1 MWGFFFAISLF
12 FCIFKYMKKKEGKI
26 FTPPEVVRFMLDK
39 VGYTPGKNVIDN
51 SCGDGQI
58 LTEIV
63 KINIL
68 HFQGEELKK
77 ELETHIH
84 GVEIDPT
91 VHEECIVNL
100 NNLLKENGI
109 NEEIGWDI
117 RCGDSLT
124 IHDYD
129 GKMDFVVDNPPYI
142 RTKHLVSDTTG
153 YTFMSNGMVDL
164 YLAFFEL
171 GFNQLN
177 ESGKMI
183 YIAPSSWYLSIAGQA
198 MRRYIY
204 ETRHL
209 SHIWDFC
216 HCQVFENAQT
226 YVSITLFDKAKR
238 FEKICF
244 TEATFTDGNIG
255 FGKVFNEKYE
265 DISIN
270 ENFYFSDK
278 NGLDTLRN
286 VLCQGR
292 LPKHIV
298 AKNGYA
304 TLCDEAFIGGFEEE
318 SEYIIPIVKTSNG
331 EESNCVYP
339 YGKDG
344 KPISEK
350 TLSEKSPL
358 AFQRLV
364 DNREKLDK
372 RKTTEPWYAYGRTQG
387 LPDTFRNKYGI
398 KHIVKSPQDMK
409 IKKIDS
415 GVGAYGGLYVVADE
429 GYEKYIE
436 KVYNEDFF
444 NFIKLLRK
452 YKSGGYYTFS
462 TREFNAYASY
472 YLKNNAS

>member
-1 MWGFFFAISLF
+1 
-12 FCIFKYMKKKEGKI
+12 MKKKEGKI
-26 FTPPEVVRFMLDK
+26 FTPSEVVRFMLDK

-51 SCGDGQI
+51 SCGDGKI

-91 VHEECIVNL
+91 VHEECIANL

-109 NEEIGWDI
+109 NEEIEWDI
-117 RCGDSLT
+117 RCGDSLI

-183 YIAPSSWYLSIAGQA
+183 YIAPSSWYLSIAGQE
-198 MRRYIY
+198 MRCHIY

-226 YVSITLFDKAKR
+226 YVSITLFDKAKK
-238 FEKICF
+238 FSNICF
-244 TEATFTDGNIG
+244 TELSFENGNISH
-255 FGKVFNEKYE
+255 GKVFDEKYE
-265 DISIN
+265 DFYISKK
-270 ENFYFSDK
+270 FYFGSKSD
-278 NGLDTLRN
+278 LDTLRSI
-286 VLCQGR
+286 LCQEK
-292 LPKHIV
+292 LNKHIT

-304 TLCDEAFIGGFEEE
+304 TLCDEVFIGGFEEE
-318 SEYIIPIVKTSNG
+318 SKYIIPIVKASNG
-331 EESNCVYP
+331 DIKNCLYP
-339 YGKDG
+339 YDKNGKVV
-344 KPISEK
+344 SEK
-350 TLSEKSPL
+350 ELQETSPK
-358 AFQRLV
+358 AFHRLV
-364 DNREKLDK
+364 ENVEKLNG

-387 LPDTFRNKYGI
+387 LPDTFKKKYGI
-398 KHIVKSPQDMK
+398 KHIVKSPQDME
-409 IKKIDS
+409 ISFIDS
-415 GVGAYGGLYVVADE
+415 GVGVYGGLYVVADD
-429 GYEKYIE
+429 GYDTFIE
-436 KVYNEDFF
+436 KIYDENFF
-444 NFIKLLRK
+444 RFIKLLRK

-472 YLKNNAS
+472 YLKNNETII